1 MESEQAQ
8 SRFSGNSNP
17 LGTQT
22 NAAQY
27 QTSPQKR
34 IQALTLVSG
43 MKGLCRVL
51 RERIARKLFK
61 PGGSEGLFEEVR
73 FELRSEV
80 ELILGEE
87 GKGGDSPGE
96 GSGAGG
102 EAHADLR
109 I

>member
-1 MESEQAQ
+1 M
-8 SRFSGNSNP
+8 
-17 LGTQT
+17 
-22 NAAQY
+22 
-27 QTSPQKR
+27 
-34 IQALTLVSG
+34 
-43 MKGLCRVL
+43 L
-51 RERIARKLFK
+51 REPIARKLFK

-73 FELRSEV
+73 FEQRSEV
-80 ELILGEE
+80 EELILGEE